1 MKKLAGILLVLIFA
15 LAGCSG
21 SSYETVDV
29 AKAKEL
35 VDSGEI
41 DGILDVRTPEEYQA
55 GHIDGAVMIPI
66 QVIESEMAKLDKDKT
81 YLVYCRSGNRSQQ
94 ASEILS
100 ENGFKQIY
108 NMSDG
113 YSEW

>member
-1 MKKLAGILLVLIFA
+1 MKKFSVLFLLLILALT
-15 LAGCSG
+15 GCSG
-21 SSYETVDV
+21 SSYETVN
-29 AKAKEL
+29 AEKAKEL
-35 VDSGEI
+35 VDSGKI

-55 GHIDGAVMIPI
+55 GHIEGAIMIPL
-66 QVIESEMAKLDKDKT
+66 QVIESQMAKLGKDKT

-100 ENGFKQIY
+100 QNGFKHIY

>member
-1 MKKLAGILLVLIFA
+1 MKKLAGILLVLILA
-15 LAGCSG
+15 LVGCAG

-55 GHIDGAVMIPI
+55 GQIEGAVMIPL
-66 QVIESEMAKLDKDKT
+66 QVLESEMAKLDKDKT
-81 YLVYCRSGNRSQQ
+81 YLVYCRSGNRSKQ
-94 ASEILS
+94 ASQILS
-100 ENGFKQIY
+100 QNGFKHIY
-108 NMSDG
+108 NMSGG